1 MIDDVNIKRRQMNK
15 AYRDLF
21 GYIPLPSDYACT
33 SKEFFESVEKAVTDS
48 LEDFCRYL
56 NAGGISQDSYD
67 RIFRN

>member
-33 SKEFFESVEKAVTDS
+33 SKEFFESVEKAVTEKKEIS
-48 LEDFCRYL
+48 NYL
-56 NAGGISQDSYD
+56 KKRAKHINGTLD
-67 RIFRN
+67 